1 MCKKQQ
7 DVAFLVCGTWQWAV
21 MLASP
26 PLCLSELEVHVPIT
40 PFPKPIVNQILWA
53 RQGSVEARILS
64 CRKHGSNLG
73 SDFCAPGAHLVR
85 NITLRIKYSEEQSRP
100 HTPSKYLRETAI
112 SACRCFVCFCCFC
125 FFEVGDFCLFHF
137 VELDNWVQGFSS
149 ARQNSATVLHPYPQA
164 LTVGCNKT
172 EN

>member
-1 MCKKQQ
+1 
-7 DVAFLVCGTWQWAV
+7 
-21 MLASP
+21 MLAP

-40 PFPKPIVNQILWA
+40 PFPKPIMNQILWT
-53 RQGSVEARILS
+53 RQGSVEVRILS

-73 SDFCAPGAHLVR
+73 SDFCALGAHLVR
-85 NITLRIKYSEEQSRP
+85 NITLCIKYSEEQSRP
-100 HTPSKYLRETAI
+100 HTPSKYLQETAI
-112 SACRCFVCFCCFC
+112 SACRCFVRFCCFC

-137 VELDNWVQGFSS
+137 VELDNWVQGLSS
-149 ARQNSATVLHPYPQA
+149 ARQNSVTVLHPCPQA